1 MKRIFSHFILSLFII
16 LTLNGCFFKSNSV
29 EEWDLEPNGSTA
41 FALSPDGRFA
51 LLYSQE
57 HQLVFW
63 DLKKRT
69 QLAELGPQ
77 DPQAHT
83 VNLIRI
89 SDNDRYAV
97 TATQTNFA
105 VWDLGLAQAD
115 GLWSISDGTIRDIDI
130 ASNGQQILLG
140 LSNGKAIYVD
150 LVNGRRIEFLAH
162 REKVNTVALS
172 PNGRYALTGGNDH
185 TAYLWDTQNAN
196 IILTLQHEHRVNKV
210 ALQRQGAYAFT
221 SDDGNDAFIWN
232 LKTGE
237 KQSHLKSFSRQ
248 LIFSTARFAKNG
260 RYLLTGTP
268 GSQVAIWN
276 TTSGEKIDDFI
287 AKPQK
292 DARPPRAV
300 VYDVALDKQQRII
313 SATSAGVAEA
323 WECEE

>member
-29 EEWDLEPNGSTA
+29 EEWDIEPNGSTA
-41 FALSPDGRFA
+41 FGLSPDGRFA

-63 DLKKRT
+63 DLEKRQ

-83 VNLIRI
+83 INIIRI
-89 SDNDRYAV
+89 SANSRYAV

-105 VWDLGLAQAD
+105 VWDLGMVQAD
-115 GLWSISDGTIRDIDI
+115 GLWSISDSVIRDIDI
-130 ASNGQQILLG
+130 ASNGQQVLLG

-172 PNGRYALTGGNDH
+172 PNGRYALTGGDDH

-196 IILTLQHEHRVNKV
+196 IILTLEHEHRVNNV
-210 ALQRQGAYAFT
+210 ALQRQGTYAFT

-248 LIFSTARFAKNG
+248 LIFSSVRFANNG
-260 RYLLTGTP
+260 RFLLTGTP

-276 TTSGEKIDDFI
+276 TTNGKKIDDFI

-313 SATSAGVAEA
+313 SATSAGIAEA
-323 WECEE
+323 WEFEE